1 MHEITEKTS
10 EKKSSTSTTLPK
22 FMGSKRK
29 SEAPPKSTAKL
40 VPEYDNFKSM
50 KTIDEIEIVGSLA
63 QLKIENVDASD
74 DNTSE
79 LMVTKYPDSLKQLDE
94 QIDIDNQF
102 TLRPPQQPAEAED
115 DISQLSET
123 YRTNH

>member
-63 QLKIENVDASD
+63 
-74 DNTSE
+74 
-79 LMVTKYPDSLKQLDE
+79 
-94 QIDIDNQF
+94 
-102 TLRPPQQPAEAED
+102 
-115 DISQLSET
+115 
-123 YRTNH
+123 